1 MKLYNEY
8 GTKVIYGSFAD
19 KLEDKLKEYEIN
31 FKTGQGT
38 MIFDLSEL
46 KTKVENEAG
55 VMYVWGNEI
64 FVSTGKE
71 YEWYRYKYDP
81 HTDTITQR
89 FKVFVNETHSIRDG
103 QYEEITFSYRP
114 SWFDAESRK
123 TYEERCYEAYK
134 KRQLKISV
142 LCGIISVVVYSVFKY
157 IVNLL

>member
-1 MKLYNEY
+1 MKLYNEH
-8 GTKVIYGSFAD
+8 GTKVIYGSFVD

-31 FKTGQGT
+31 FKKGQYT
-38 MIFDLSEL
+38 MIFELSEL

-55 VMYVWGNEI
+55 VMYVWGNEL

-103 QYEEITFSYRP
+103 QYEEITFSYKP
-114 SWFDAESRK
+114 PLFDTDIK
-123 TYEERCYEAYK
+123 N
-134 KRQLKISV
+134 QKIKELLSPEWEV
-142 LCGIISVVVYSVFKY
+142 IGLAILGFIAVIMFNLYSIFIK
-157 IVNLL
+157 

>member
-103 QYEEITFSYRP
+103 QYEEITFSYKP
-114 SWFDAESRK
+114 SLFDTDIK
-123 TYEERCYEAYK
+123 N
-134 KRQLKISV
+134 QKIKELLSPEWEV
-142 LCGIISVVVYSVFKY
+142 IGLAILGFIAVIMFNLYIIFIK
-157 IVNLL
+157 